1 MLIRRNPNATA
12 EAAPAVET
20 AAQTPVQQTVAPA
33 DNPAAGTTPQTAQ
46 LGAAQTPASTT
57 APAAVQI
64 PVKPAV
70 QQQPASTQR
79 AVLVRPPGA
88 LTAAVKAMP
97 EPILNAF
104 KDAFTVEY
112 DTFERLKA
120 GAGDIQDNSGNS
132 LGREIAIELRSWQ
145 HAWDIGMGDD
155 SAKAK
160 EYVRYSNDGVTL
172 SDSGQTIADY
182 LEEVRPLFPN
192 AKVAQKMVLVGV
204 LLASENPT
212 NLLDRTVQVSLS
224 SQARKTFDRFNF
236 DRTFDVAAGKQP
248 AEGSNILSIKA
259 VPKKTGTNN
268 WTLLQVG
275 PAEFAEG

>member
-1 MLIRRNPNATA
+1 MLIRRNPNAA
-12 EAAPAVET
+12 VEAAPAAET
-20 AAQTPVQQTVAPA
+20 TAQTPVQQTVAA
-33 DNPAAGTTPQTAQ
+33 VDNPSTGAAPAATTPQTAQ
-46 LGAAQTPASTT
+46 TAQTA
-57 APAAVQI
+57 APAVQI
-64 PVKPAV
+64 PVKPSQLGV
-70 QQQPASTQR
+70 NSPQR
-79 AVLVRPPGA
+79 AVLVRPAGA
-88 LTAAVKAMP
+88 LSAAVKAMP

-104 KDAFTVEY
+104 KDAFSVEY

-160 EYVRYSNDGVTL
+160 EYVRYSDDGVTIK
-172 SDSGQTIADY
+172 DSGQTIADY
-182 LEEVRPLFPN
+182 LEEVRPMYPN

-204 LLASENPT
+204 LLAAENAT

-224 SQARKTFDRFNF
+224 SQARKTFDRYNF
-236 DRTFDVAAGKQP
+236 DRTFDVASGKQP
-248 AEGSNILSIKA
+248 AEGSNVLSIKA
-259 VPKKTGTNN
+259 LPKKTGTNN

-275 PAEFAEG
+275 PAEFAPE

>member
-1 MLIRRNPNATA
+1 MLIRRNPNATV

-20 AAQTPVQQTVAPA
+20 AAQSPVQQTVAA
-33 DNPAAGTTPQTAQ
+33 VDNPSTGAAPAPTTPQ
-46 LGAAQTPASTT
+46 AAQTA
-57 APAAVQI
+57 APAVQI

-70 QQQPASTQR
+70 QPASTQR
-79 AVLVRPPGA
+79 AVLVRPAGA

-104 KDAFTVEY
+104 KDAFSVEY

-160 EYVRYSNDGVTL
+160 EFVRYSDDGVTIK
-172 SDSGQTIADY
+172 DSGQTIADY
-182 LEEVRPLFPN
+182 LEEVRPMYPN

-204 LLASENPT
+204 LLAAENPT

-224 SQARKTFDRFNF
+224 SQARKTFDRYNF
-236 DRTFDVAAGKQP
+236 DRTFDVASGKQP
-248 AEGSNILSIKA
+248 AEGSNVLSIKA
-259 VPKKTGTNN
+259 LPKKTGTNN

-275 PAEFAEG
+275 PAEFATE

>member
-1 MLIRRNPNATA
+1 MLIRRNPNATT

-33 DNPAAGTTPQTAQ
+33 DNPAAGATPVQQ
-46 LGAAQTPASTT
+46 PAAQTT
-57 APAAVQI
+57 PAAVQI
-64 PVKPAV
+64 PVKSAAVVPA
-70 QQQPASTQR
+70 ASPQR
-79 AVLVRPPGA
+79 AVLVRAPGA
-88 LTAAVKAMP
+88 LAAAVKAMP

-120 GAGDIQDNSGNS
+120 GAGDIQDSSGNS

-145 HAWDIGMGDD
+145 LAWDIGMGDD

-160 EYVRYSNDGVTL
+160 EYVRYSDDGVTL

-182 LEEVRPLFPN
+182 LDEVRPMFPK

-204 LLASENPT
+204 LLAAENAT

-224 SQARKTFDRFNF
+224 SQARKTFDRYNF

-248 AEGSNILSIKA
+248 AEGSNVLSIKA
-259 VPKKTGTNN
+259 LGKKTGDKN

-275 PAEFAEG
+275 PAEFATE